1 MLLLE
6 GLKVLDL
13 TRLIPGGYATMI
25 LADLGAEIL
34 KVEDTKTGDY
44 SRWIAPIIGGN
55 GVYFSALNRNK
66 KSMKL
71 NLKTEEGKEIFK
83 GLVKNGYDIVIE
95 SFRPGVMDRLGIG
108 YDALREIT
116 PGVIYCAITGY
127 GQTGP
132 KKDKALHD
140 LNCMAVSGV
149 LGMTG
154 EDLAPIPGIADT
166 VSSLFSVIAI
176 LSAYFSR
183 EKNGQ
188 GQFIDVSMTEGVI
201 SLFSFHLIKY
211 LVEGRLPVVGN
222 TDFTGKFPSYEI
234 YKTKDGRFVSI
245 AILEEK
251 FWKNFCLA
259 VGREDLV
266 EKQYDR
272 GTETNE
278 EVASIF
284 KSKTRSEWEQIAE
297 EFDFCLE
304 PVLNFKEV
312 PNHPQ
317 LKERNL
323 FFDMNHQGENIPQVR
338 IPFLMSGLTNIPM
351 SPPPLWGENTE
362 EILISLGYDKEKIKS
377 LNEKGVLL

>member
-1 MLLLE
+1 MLPLE
-6 GLKVLDL
+6 DLKVLDL
-13 TRLIPGGYATMI
+13 TRLIPGGYATLI

-34 KVEDTKTGDY
+34 KVEDTQMGDY

-66 KSMKL
+66 KSIKL

-108 YDALREIT
+108 YEALSEIT
-116 PGVIYCAITGY
+116 PAVIYCAITGY

-149 LGMTG
+149 LGITG
-154 EDLAPIPGIADT
+154 EDLPPIPGIADT

-183 EKNGQ
+183 EKDGQ
-188 GQFIDVSMTEGVI
+188 GRFIDVSMTEGVI

-211 LVEGRLPVVGN
+211 LVERKLPEVGN

-234 YKTKDGRFVSI
+234 YKAKDGGYVSV
-245 AILEEK
+245 AILEDK
-251 FWKNFCLA
+251 FWKNFCVA
-259 VGREDLV
+259 VGRDDLI
-266 EKQYDR
+266 EKQHDSR
-272 GTETNE
+272 EETKE
-278 EVASIF
+278 QVANIF
-284 KSKTRSEWEQIAE
+284 KSKTCSEWEQIAE

-312 PNHPQ
+312 PKHPQ

-323 FFDMNHQGENIPQVR
+323 FCEINHKGEKIPQVR
-338 IPFLMSGLTNIPM
+338 MPFLMSGLANIPM
-351 SPPPLWGENTE
+351 NPPPLWGENTE
-362 EILISLGYDKEKIKS
+362 EILTSLGYDKEKIKS
-377 LNEKGVLL
+377 LKDKGVLL

>member
-1 MLLLE
+1 MLPLE

-13 TRLIPGGYATMI
+13 TRLIPGGYATLI

-34 KVEDTKTGDY
+34 KVEDTQAGDY

-66 KSMKL
+66 KSIKL
-71 NLKTEEGKEIFK
+71 NLKTEDGMGIFK

-108 YDALREIT
+108 YDALREMT
-116 PGVIYCAITGY
+116 PAVIYCAITGY

-149 LGMTG
+149 LGITG
-154 EDLAPIPGIADT
+154 EDLPPIPGIADT

-176 LSAYFSR
+176 LGAYFSR
-183 EKNGQ
+183 EKSGQ

-211 LVEGRLPVVGN
+211 LVDGMLPEVRN

-234 YKTKDGRFVSI
+234 YKTKDGGHVSV

-259 VGREDLV
+259 VGREDLI
-266 EKQYDR
+266 EKQYDSGR
-272 GTETNE
+272 ETKE
-278 EVASIF
+278 EVANIF
-284 KSKTRSEWEQIAE
+284 KSKIRSEWEQIAE

-323 FFDMNHQGENIPQVR
+323 FFEINHQGEKIPQVR
-338 IPFLMSGLTNIPM
+338 MPFLLSGLTNIPM
-351 SPPPLWGENTE
+351 DRPPHWGENTE

-377 LNEKGVLL
+377 LKEKGVLL

>member
-1 MLLLE
+1 MLPLE

-13 TRLIPGGYATMI
+13 TRLIPGGYATLI
-25 LADLGAEIL
+25 FADLGAEIL
-34 KVEDTKTGDY
+34 KVEDTGAGDY
-44 SRWIAPIIGGN
+44 SRWIKPTVGGQ

-66 KSMKL
+66 KSIKI

-83 GLVKNGYDIVIE
+83 ELVKNGYDIVIE

-108 YDALREIT
+108 YKALKKIT
-116 PGVIYCAITGY
+116 HGIIYCAITGY
-127 GQTGP
+127 GQNGP

-149 LGMTG
+149 LGITG
-154 EDLAPIPGIADT
+154 EDLPPIPGIADT

-188 GQFIDVSMTEGVI
+188 GQFIDVSMTEGVV

-211 LVEGRLPVVGN
+211 LVDRKLPEVRN

-234 YKTKDGRFVSI
+234 YKTKDRGYVSL

-259 VGREDLV
+259 IAREDLI
-266 EKQYDR
+266 EKQYDS
-272 GTETNE
+272 GAETKE
-278 EVASIF
+278 EVANIF
-284 KSKTRSEWEQIAE
+284 KSKTRSEWEQIAD

-312 PNHPQ
+312 PNDPQ

-323 FFDMNHQGENIPQVR
+323 FFELNRRGEKIPQVR
-338 IPFLMSGLTNIPM
+338 IPFLMSGLANIPKN
-351 SPPPLWGENTE
+351 PPPLWGENTE

-377 LNEKGVLL
+377 LKENGVLL

>member
-1 MLLLE
+1 MLPLE

-13 TRLIPGGYATMI
+13 TRLIPGGYATLI

-34 KVEDTKTGDY
+34 KVEDTQTGDY
-44 SRWIAPIIGGN
+44 SRWIEPIIGGN

-66 KSMKL
+66 KSIKL
-71 NLKTEEGKEIFK
+71 NLKTEEGKEIVK
-83 GLVKNGYDIVIE
+83 GLVNGGYDIVIE
-95 SFRPGVMDRLGIG
+95 SFRPRVMDRLGIG
-108 YDALREIT
+108 YEALREIT
-116 PGVIYCAITGY
+116 PRVIYCAITGY

-149 LGMTG
+149 LGITG
-154 EDLAPIPGIADT
+154 EDSPPIPGIADT

-176 LSAYFSR
+176 LGAYFSR

-201 SLFSFHLIKY
+201 SLFSFHLIKC
-211 LVEGRLPVVGN
+211 LVDGKLPEVRN

-234 YKTKDGRFVSI
+234 YKTKDGGYVSV

-259 VGREDLV
+259 VGREDLI
-266 EKQYDR
+266 EKQHDSSS
-272 GTETNE
+272 ETKG
-278 EVASIF
+278 EVANIF
-284 KSKTRSEWEQIAE
+284 ISKTRSEWEKIAE

-317 LKERNL
+317 LRERNL
-323 FFDMNHQGENIPQVR
+323 FFEINHQGEKIPQVR
-338 IPFLMSGLTNIPM
+338 MPFLMSGLMNIPM
-351 SPPPLWGENTE
+351 NPPPLWGENTE
-362 EILISLGYDKEKIKS
+362 EILISLGYDKKKIRS
-377 LNEKGVLL
+377 LKEKGVLS

>member
-1 MLLLE
+1 MLPLE
-6 GLKVLDL
+6 GVKVLDL
-13 TRLIPGGYATMI
+13 TRLIPGGYATLI

-34 KVEDTKTGDY
+34 KVEDTQTGDY

-66 KSMKL
+66 KSIKL

-83 GLVKNGYDIVIE
+83 ELVKNGYDVVIE
-95 SFRPGVMDRLGIG
+95 SFRPGVMDRLEIG
-108 YDALREIT
+108 YKALKKIA
-116 PGVIYCAITGY
+116 PGLIYCSITGY

-140 LNCMAVSGV
+140 LNCMAISGV
-149 LGMTG
+149 LGITG
-154 EDLAPIPGIADT
+154 EDLPPIPGIADT

-176 LSAYFSR
+176 LSAYVSR
-183 EKNGQ
+183 ETNGQ

-201 SLFSFHLIKY
+201 SLFSFHLIRY
-211 LVEGRLPVVGN
+211 LVDGKLPEIRN
-222 TDFTGKFPSYEI
+222 TDFTGRFPSYDI
-234 YKTKDGRFVSI
+234 YKAKDGGYVSL

-259 VGREDLV
+259 VGREDLIG
-266 EKQYDR
+266 KQHDSS
-272 GTETNE
+272 TKTKN
-278 EVASIF
+278 EVANIF
-284 KSKTRSEWEQIAE
+284 KSKTCGEWEKIAE

-312 PNHPQ
+312 PDHPQ

-323 FFDMNHQGENIPQVR
+323 FFEINHQGKKIPQIR

-351 SPPPLWGENTE
+351 NPPPLWGESSE
-362 EILISLGYDKEKIKS
+362 EILISLGYDKEKLES
-377 LNEKGVLL
+377 LKEKGVLS